1 MWFPPGAEVTP
12 YNRRMRRLEIVLAL
26 ALVPSAAFADDIT
39 GNVQFLIGERRLSD
53 DWRAKSDPSV
63 FGVEI
68 DFAPAK
74 SPVHVALSMQ
84 LSGDD
89 STLPGPLSSGDVDV
103 GFFEFSAGFLWLP
116 RKGVVRPYI
125 GGGALTMAAATGND
139 FLLFGADEH
148 DQSFGFYGNL
158 GVFFKVGDHFNIGVD
173 GRVVRETSFELGPIE
188 RDGDYEQAAFLIGF
202 SWGP

>member
-1 MWFPPGAEVTP
+1 
-12 YNRRMRRLEIVLAL
+12 MRRLVFVLAL
-26 ALVPSAAFADDIT
+26 AVVSSVALAQDTADDPTNDVT
-39 GNVQFLIGERRLSD
+39 GNVQFLIGQRWLGDE
-53 DWRAKSDPSV
+53 WRTADEPSV
-63 FGVEI
+63 FGVEV

-89 STLPGPLSSGDVDV
+89 NVLPGPLTTGDVNV

-116 RKGVVRPYI
+116 VKKGVVRPYV
-125 GGGALTMAAATGND
+125 GGGGLTMAAATGND

-148 DQSFGFYGNL
+148 DQSFGYYGTL
-158 GVFFKVGDHFNIGVD
+158 GMFFKVGDHFNIGVD
-173 GRVVRETSFELGPIE
+173 GRIVGGTNFHLGPLE
-188 RDGDYEQAAFLIGF
+188 RDGDYEQVSFLIGF

>member
-1 MWFPPGAEVTP
+1 
-12 YNRRMRRLEIVLAL
+12 MRRLLFATAL
-26 ALVPSAAFADDIT
+26 LVSLSAAPRAQEAEAAGDANPMT
-39 GNVQFLIGERRLSD
+39 GNVQFLLGQRWLGEEWHAASE
-53 DWRAKSDPSV
+53 PSV
-63 FGVEI
+63 FGVEV
-68 DFAPAK
+68 DFAPVK

-89 STLPGPLSSGDVDV
+89 SALPGFLTSGDVDV

-116 RKGVVRPYI
+116 VRKAVVRPYI

-148 DQSFGFYGNL
+148 DQSFGFYANA

-173 GRVVRETSFELGPIE
+173 GRAVRETNFELGPLEI
-188 RDGDYEQAAFLIGF
+188 DGDYDQVSFLIGF